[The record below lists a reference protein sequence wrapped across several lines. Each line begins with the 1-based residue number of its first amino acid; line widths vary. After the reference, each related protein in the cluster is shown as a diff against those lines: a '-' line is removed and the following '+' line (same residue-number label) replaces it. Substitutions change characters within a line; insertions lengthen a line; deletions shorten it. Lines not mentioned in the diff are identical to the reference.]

1 MTAAT
6 LLVGGEWIET
16 EAEVAVWNPFRKEI
30 VGYASQATREQT
42 LAAARQAKAYES
54 TLTAYDRFEILD
66 NTAAQI
72 EREEEE
78 FVGQIVAECGACV
91 KEARKE
97 VRRAVTLL
105 RVCAEEAKR
114 ITGEAIPTDATA
126 DRKRNLAVTVR
137 VPVGLVCAITPF
149 NRPLNQVVVKL
160 GPAIAANNSVI
171 LKPSEKTP
179 LTAVKFVKC
188 LIANGLP
195 ARMVSVVTGDPS
207 EVGEALVTSPDID
220 MITFTGSRAVGE
232 RIARS
237 AGMIRMTFELG
248 DSGALIVLDDADLA
262 VAADV
267 AAKGAF
273 ATAGQSCRGVKRL
286 LVHADVADRFAAL
299 LVDEAKKLRF
309 GDPYSAHNDIG
320 CLIDEAAARVV
331 EDRVE
336 ESVASGAKLLYG
348 PAREGAVLGPR
359 VLDFVPR
366 DSRLVCEETFGPCA
380 PIVRVAGL
388 DEAIECVNSG
398 DYGLQTG
405 VFTASIHR
413 ALQAAQRIRSGAV
426 IINDGPQFE
435 SPFIPFGGVRKSGLG
450 REGARFAIEEMTT
463 VKTIVF

>member
-1 MTAAT
+1 M
-6 LLVGGEWIET
+6 LLIDGEWVET
-16 EAEVAVWNPFRKEI
+16 EKKIAVRNPFTNDI
-30 VGYASQATREQT
+30 VGYAAQATRAQT
-42 LAAARQAKAYES
+42 LAAARHAKAYES
-54 TLTAYDRFEILD
+54 NLTAYDRYEILND
-66 NTAAQI
+66 TATQI
-72 EREEEE
+72 GREEDE

-114 ITGEAIPTDATA
+114 ITGEAIPTDVTA
-126 DRKRNLAVTVR
+126 DRRRNLAVTVR
-137 VPVGLVCAITPF
+137 VPIGLVCAITPF

-160 GPAIAANNSVI
+160 APAIAANNAVI

-179 LTAVKFVKC
+179 LSAVRFVRY

-195 ARMVSVVTGDPS
+195 AKMVSVVTGDPR
-207 EVGEALVTSPDID
+207 EVGEALVTCPDVD

-232 RIARS
+232 RIARK
-237 AGMIRMTFELG
+237 AGMVRMTFELG

-262 VAADV
+262 LAADV

-286 LVHADVADRFAAL
+286 LVQDVVADRFAEL
-299 LVDEAKKLRF
+299 LVEEAKKLRF
-309 GDPYSAHNDIG
+309 GDPRSEQNDIG
-320 CLIDEAAARVV
+320 CMIDEAAARSVDERVHSSV
-331 EDRVE
+331 EL
-336 ESVASGAKLLYG
+336 GAKLLHG
-348 PAREGAVLGPR
+348 TPRAGAVLGPQ

-366 DSRLVCEETFGPCA
+366 DATLVREETFGPCA
-380 PIVRVAGL
+380 PIVRVKDL
-388 DEAIECVNSG
+388 EEAIEIVNDG
-398 DYGLQTG
+398 AYGLQTG
-405 VFTASIHR
+405 IFTTNINQAFTAAR
-413 ALQAAQRIRSGAV
+413 NIRTGAV

-435 SPFIPFGGVRKSGLG
+435 SPFIPFGGVKQSGLG